1 MKIIRDITLGYTEGT
16 SDKVYN
22 IKLFENETIATPNR
36 FYVACLYGRRGKG
49 LKEVV
54 KASGVSLVTANAE
67 FDKVFN
73 EKWKKGYRSED
84 APAPDYARPVSSPGI
99 VPPVYRPV
107 GVAEATPTPVVCK
120 TDSLTCS
127 EDARSKALARL
138 RAASA

>member
-1 MKIIRDITLGYTEGT
+1 MKLRRDITLGYTEGT

-22 IKLFENETIATPNR
+22 IKLCENESDVTPNR
-36 FYVACLYGRRGKG
+36 FYVFCWYGRRGKG

-67 FDKVFN
+67 FDKIFN

-84 APAPDYARPVSSPGI
+84 APAPAYDRSPGI
-99 VPPVYRPV
+99 VPPAYRPV
-107 GVAEATPTPVVCK
+107 EAAEATPTPVVCK